1 MSELETKRNA
11 LLNSVASSGGGGIE
25 LLDTITVETPTQ
37 NIDIN
42 VDTSTYKT
50 FILKAD
56 LIYGGGASDY
66 LYWGVNGTT
75 TSSYFAT
82 QNNIAQVPGNTNHR
96 SIIFA
101 ENENGNVSIFF
112 ESTQLNTL
120 WENVNSLRLRMYGK
134 QFTGGTVEVYGIKQ
148 SVITGE

>member
-1 MSELETKRNA
+1 MNLETKRNA
-11 LLNSVASSGGGGIE
+11 LLNSVVSSGGGIE
-25 LLDTITVETPTQ
+25 LLDTITVETPSQ

-56 LIYGGGASDY
+56 LTYSGGGDY
-66 LYWGVNGTT
+66 LYCGVNGTT
-75 TSSYFAT
+75 TSSYLGT
-82 QNNIAQVPGNTNHR
+82 QNGIVQMPGSTNHR

-101 ENENGNVSIFF
+101 ENENGNASNFF
-112 ESTQLNTL
+112 DGTQINTL
-120 WENVNSLRLRMYGK
+120 WGNVNSLRLRMYSK
-134 QFTGGTVEVYGIKQ
+134 SFTGGTIEVYGMKQ

>member
-1 MSELETKRNA
+1 MSYLETKRNA
-11 LLNSVASSGGGGIE
+11 LLNSVASSGGGIE

-50 FILKAD
+50 FILKTD
-56 LIYGGGASDY
+56 LTYGGGVSNY

-75 TSSYFAT
+75 TAAYLGT
-82 QNNIAQVPGNTNHR
+82 TNNIVQIPGNTNHR
-96 SIIFA
+96 SIIYA
-101 ENENGNVSIFF
+101 ENENGNASIFF

-120 WENVNSLRLRMYGK
+120 WEDVNSLKLRIYSN
-134 QFTGGTVEVYGIKQ
+134 QFTSGTVEVYGIKQ

>member
-1 MSELETKRNA
+1 MSYLEQKRNA

-56 LIYGGGASDY
+56 LTYGDTQNY
-66 LYWGVNGTT
+66 LYYGVNGTY
-75 TSSYFAT
+75 TSSYLT
-82 QNNIAQVPGNTNHR
+82 TNNSIVQVPGNTNHR

-101 ENENGNVSIFF
+101 ENENGNTSNFLENAQI
-112 ESTQLNTL
+112 NTL
-120 WENVNSLRLRMYGK
+120 WEDVTSLRLHLYRNS
-134 QFTGGTVEVYGIKQ
+134 FTSGTVEVYGIKQ

>member
-1 MSELETKRNA
+1 MSYLEQKRNA
-11 LLNSVASSGGGGIE
+11 LLNSVASSGGGIE
-25 LLDTITVETPTQ
+25 LLDTITVETPSQ

-75 TSSYFAT
+75 TSSYFST
-82 QNNIAQVPGNTNHR
+82 QNNIVQMPGSTNHR

-101 ENENGNVSIFF
+101 ENENGNASNFF
-112 ESTQLNTL
+112 DGTQINTL
-120 WENVNSLRLRMYGK
+120 WGNVNSLRLRMYSK
-134 QFTGGTVEVYGIKQ
+134 SFTGGTIEVYGMKQ